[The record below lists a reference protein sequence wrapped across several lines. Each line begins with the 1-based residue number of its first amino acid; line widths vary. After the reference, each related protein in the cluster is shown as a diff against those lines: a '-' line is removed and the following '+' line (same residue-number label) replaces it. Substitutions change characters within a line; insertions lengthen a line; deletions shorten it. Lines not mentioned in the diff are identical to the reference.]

1 MNQPS
6 GTRTAILI
14 YLLLVLMFLYSKPA
28 FIFDESGNLKEFGT
42 GQSKTLVPL
51 WSIFGIFAVL
61 SYVIFA

>member
-14 YLLLVLMFLYSKPA
+14 YLLLVLMFLYSKC

-42 GQSKTLVPL
+42 GQSKTWFRVAA
-51 WSIFGIFAVL
+51 IFGIFAVL